1 MPPQIGNVISELVYE
16 TKLKSNPSH
25 PVTENIT
32 ACYFVEAPGKEKAL
46 ASSYMVFN
54 YFLVFLNDG
63 AYLFLSLE

>member
-25 PVTENIT
+25 PVTEKIT

-46 ASSYMVFN
+46 TTSSYMVSN
-54 YFLVFLNDG
+54 HSLVFLN